1 MPNWGNYI
9 KKTSTKR
16 LIIRYKVQVYEQISA
31 FEENDWNLLKWGD
44 NMRNEP
50 RGLLLQYTNL
60 IRGINLIL
68 LRSLVRIEEYLRKLW
83 TYMRQIATT
92 SFILYFI
99 KYYYEQIKTWEIN
112 NLNLLKWEKYIWKK
126 STNFLILRII
136 ESLYEN
142 ISI

>member
-1 MPNWGNYI
+1 
-9 KKTSTKR
+9 
-16 LIIRYKVQVYEQISA
+16 
-31 FEENDWNLLKWGD
+31 
-44 NMRNEP
+44 MRNEP